1 MWNVKMLG
9 MFKIMQQLQTTAKF
23 ASNLTANICLLLAMY
38 TLSDLTSKHQS
49 FFSLT
54 WSKF

>member
-1 MWNVKMLG
+1 MRNVKILD
-9 MFKIMQQLQTTAKF
+9 MFKIMQQLQTTAEF

-38 TLSDLTSKHQS
+38 TLSDLTSKYQS

>member
-1 MWNVKMLG
+1 MRNVKILD
-9 MFKIMQQLQTTAKF
+9 MFKIMQQLQTTAEF
-23 ASNLTANICLLLAMY
+23 ASNLTGNICLLLAMY
-38 TLSDLTSKHQS
+38 TLSDLTSKYQS